1 MLLYFMPGACSLA
14 SRIALIELNL
24 PFDTSK
30 VDTKTG
36 QTDRGV
42 DFRTINPKGYV
53 PALEVEPGTIIT
65 ENPAIL
71 QFIADLGEPSLA
83 PAAGTIE
90 RVRLQEWLNFTSSE
104 LHKAFSPWFSG
115 RELAGEALER
125 AQEARDRR
133 IGDVEYALSD
143 DRAFILGDSFTV
155 ADAYLFVVLSW
166 SGFIGLDLERWPAVA
181 AYVARVRDR
190 PAVRAALVAEGL
202 APAEAAA

>member
-24 PFDTSK
+24 PFETSK
-30 VDTKTG
+30 VDMATG

-42 DFRTINPKGYV
+42 DFRTVNPKGYV
-53 PALEVEPGTIIT
+53 PALAVEPDTVIT

-71 QFIADLGEPSLA
+71 QYIADRGVPSLA
-83 PAAGTIE
+83 PAPGTIG

-115 RELAGEALER
+115 RELTGEALER
-125 AQEARDRR
+125 AQAVRDRR
-133 IGDVEYALSD
+133 IGDVEQALSD
-143 DRAFILGDSFTV
+143 GRAFIVGDSFTV

-166 SGFIGLDLERWPAVA
+166 SGFIGLDLAPWPGVA
-181 AYVARVRDR
+181 AYVARIRDR

-202 APAEAAA
+202 APAEGAA